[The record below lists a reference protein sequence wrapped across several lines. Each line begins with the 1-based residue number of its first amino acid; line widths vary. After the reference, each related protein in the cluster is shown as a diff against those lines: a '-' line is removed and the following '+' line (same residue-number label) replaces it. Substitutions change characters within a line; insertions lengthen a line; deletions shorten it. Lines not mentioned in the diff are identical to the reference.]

1 MAKHMLVVLTNAAD
15 GRDEE
20 FNRWYNDVHLGDVLG
35 VDGFVGAQRF
45 ALDAVGGD
53 PPHRYLA
60 LYEIET
66 DDIDAAVQRLAD
78 SAGTMV
84 LSDAMID
91 PVALVASPLTERR
104 TA

>member
-1 MAKHMLVVLTNAAD
+1 MAKHLLVVLTNAAD

-66 DDIDAAVQRLAD
+66 DDIDAAVQKLGA

-84 LSDAMID
+84 ISDAMTD
-91 PVALVASPLTERR
+91 AVALVASPLTERR

>member
-1 MAKHMLVVLTNAAD
+1 MLVVFTNAAE

-35 VDGFVGAQRF
+35 VEGFVAAQRF
-45 ALDAVGGD
+45 ELEEMGGGK
-53 PPHRYLA
+53 PAHRYLA

-66 DDIDAAVQRLAD
+66 DDVGAVVERLTS

-84 LSDAMID
+84 MSDALLD
-91 PVALVASPLTERR
+91 PSALIATPITKRR
-104 TA
+104 T